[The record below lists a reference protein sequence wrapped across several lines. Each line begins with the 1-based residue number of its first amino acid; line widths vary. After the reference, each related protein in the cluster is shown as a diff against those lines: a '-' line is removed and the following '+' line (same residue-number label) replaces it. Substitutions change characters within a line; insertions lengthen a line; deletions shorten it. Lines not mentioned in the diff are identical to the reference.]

1 MKLVTIVVNEIEI
14 PGVLTDD
21 GVIRID
27 EIIPKFEGSML
38 DIIESQLINKISS
51 LITDKERSYQV
62 IPLEEVTFAPPYR
75 NPGKIMC
82 IGLNYQEHAS
92 DLDTSSPNTLPVVF
106 FKYDNV
112 IVSQDDI
119 IKIPKMSNKTTGEAE
134 LGIIIGKECRNIN
147 EENWMEYIAGFT
159 TILDMTA
166 EDILRQNPRYLT
178 MSKCFDTFLSFGPV
192 VYTRDEIP
200 DVSSLQVSTVLNNK
214 IVASNYVSN
223 MMFSP
228 SFIVSFLSSL
238 FTLKPGDII
247 STGTPRAV
255 HIQDE
260 DVLECRIE
268 GFESLT
274 NYIKDLKINK

>member
-1 MKLVTIVVNEIEI
+1 MDNNEI
-14 PGVLTDD
+14 PGILTDD
-21 GVIRID
+21 GFIRID
-27 EIIPKFEGSML
+27 QLIPEFDGSML
-38 DIIESQLINKISS
+38 DLIKLQQFDELESRINNSEN
-51 LITDKERSYQV
+51 DYQV
-62 IPLEEVTFAPPYR
+62 IPNEDIIYAPLYK
-75 NPGKIMC
+75 NPSKIMC

-106 FKYDNV
+106 FKFNNV
-112 IVSQDDI
+112 IVGHSDT

-134 LGIIIGKECRNIN
+134 LGIIIGQECRNIK
-147 EENWMEYIAGFT
+147 EEDWMNYVAGFT
-159 TILDMTA
+159 PVLDMTA

-192 VYTRDEIP
+192 LYTKDEIS
-200 DVSSLQVSTVLNNK
+200 DVSSIKVSTVLNNK

-228 SFIVSFLSSL
+228 AFIVSFLSSL

-255 HIQDE
+255 HIQHE

-268 GFESLT
+268 GFSTLINEVQ
-274 NYIKDLKINK
+274 DLKI

>member
-1 MKLVTIVVNEIEI
+1 MEN
-14 PGVLTDD
+14 
-21 GVIRID
+21 ID
-27 EIIPKFEGSML
+27 
-38 DIIESQLINKISS
+38 
-51 LITDKERSYQV
+51 
-62 IPLEEVTFAPPYR
+62 FAPPYR

-112 IVSQDDI
+112 IVGNEDT
-119 IKIPKMSNKTTGEAE
+119 IKIPIMSYKTTGEAE
-134 LGIIIGKECRNIN
+134 LGIIIGKECRNIK
-147 EENWMEYIAGFT
+147 EENWMDYVAGFT

-192 VYTRDEIP
+192 VYTSDEIS
-200 DVSSLQVSTVLNNK
+200 DVSSIQVSTVLNNT

-223 MMFSP
+223 MMFTP
-228 SFIVSFLSSL
+228 AFIVSFLSSL

-247 STGTPRAV
+247 STGTPGAV
-255 HIQDE
+255 HLRNK

-268 GFESLT
+268 GFSSLT
-274 NYIKDLKINK
+274 NYVKDLKINK